1 MRGRSG
7 AFGSRGSMGKD
18 REALYFF
25 FYYPIGVDRERG
37 PAPWVSWSL
46 MAVMIG
52 VFVYFRFDRLSAML
66 AWEWWV
72 YFPQQP
78 LRPGLFL
85 SIINHGGWMH
95 LLGNLVYLWTFGPSI
110 ERVLGPWRFLL
121 AFLFLG
127 IFSNLSQGLVSTYV
141 LTQYS
146 HLGVVG
152 ASGALPG
159 LMGMF
164 LLRFP
169 AARIRTAW
177 VIFSPL
183 HGLARSGILPIPSL
197 LAIGC
202 WILLQVVQ
210 ASTVALGGHDGTAYG
225 AHFGGLILGI
235 LVGLGYG
242 FPKQGKVFRRR
253 HRVTHRL
260 AKGDWMGA
268 YEAVQPLLDSKNPED
283 LSIAARVTRI
293 IGEQGHSRDLYRKA
307 VRAALDEGDEV
318 GAAHVYAEAL
328 RIFPD
333 MAFLETAQY
342 RLALALDRL
351 GHASAALRALEI
363 FLVLFKDSDRVPLVL
378 IRAARLEEAQ
388 DPDRARKLYQEQLD
402 HYPDSPYCNLS
413 RRAIQ
418 ALA

>member
-1 MRGRSG
+1 MFVGDSGRPG
-7 AFGSRGSMGKD
+7 ITGKD
-18 REALYFF
+18 REGLYFF
-25 FYYPIGVDRERG
+25 FYYPVGVERERG
-37 PAPWVSWSL
+37 AAPWVTWFL
-46 MAVMIG
+46 MALMTG

-66 AWEWWV
+66 SWEWWV

-85 SIINHGGWMH
+85 SVFNHGGWLH

-110 ERVLGPWRFLL
+110 ERVTGPWRYLL
-121 AFLFLG
+121 VFLFLG
-127 IFSNLSQGLVSTYV
+127 IFSNLSQGLVSTY
-141 LTQYS
+141 LMPQYS

-152 ASGALPG
+152 ASGALSG

-197 LAIGC
+197 LAIGA
-202 WILLQVVQ
+202 WILMQILQVG
-210 ASTVALGGHDGTAYG
+210 TVALGGQDGTAYG
-225 AHFGGLILGI
+225 AHFGGLILGL
-235 LVGLGYG
+235 LVGLGFGY
-242 FPKQGKVFRRR
+242 PKQGKVFRRR
-253 HRVTHRL
+253 HRVNLRL
-260 AKGDWMGA
+260 GRGDWMGA
-268 YEAVQPLLDSKNPED
+268 YESVQPLLESDNPED

-293 IGEQGHSRDLYRKA
+293 IGEQGESRDLYRRA
-307 VRAALDEGDEV
+307 VRAALDQDDEV
-318 GAAHVYAEAL
+318 GAAEVYAEAL

-333 MAFLETAQY
+333 LAFLETAQY

-351 GHASAALRALEI
+351 GHTSAALRALEL
-363 FLVLFKDSDRVPLVL
+363 FLTLFKSSDRVPLVM

-388 DPDRARKLYQEQLD
+388 DPDRARQLYREQLD
-402 HYPDSPYCNLS
+402 RYPDSPYCNLS
-413 RRAIQ
+413 RRALQ

>member
-1 MRGRSG
+1 
-7 AFGSRGSMGKD
+7 MGKD
-18 REALYFF
+18 REGLYFF
-25 FYYPIGVDRERG
+25 FYYPVGVERDRG
-37 PAPWVSWSL
+37 VAPWVTWFL
-46 MAVMIG
+46 MALMAG
-52 VFVYFRFDRLSAML
+52 VFIYFRFDRLSALL

-85 SIINHGGWMH
+85 SVFNHGSWMH

-110 ERVLGPWRFLL
+110 ERVAGPWRYLL
-121 AFLFLG
+121 VFLFLG
-127 IFSNLSQGLVSTYV
+127 IFSNLSQGLVSTH
-141 LTQYS
+141 LMPQYA

-152 ASGALPG
+152 ASGALSG

-197 LAIGC
+197 LAISV
-202 WILLQVVQ
+202 WILMQLLQVG
-210 ASTVALGGHDGTAYG
+210 TVALGGQDGTAYG
-225 AHFGGLILGI
+225 AHFGGLILGV

-242 FPKQGKVFRRR
+242 YPKQGKVFRRR
-253 HRVTHRL
+253 HRVTLRL
-260 AKGDWMGA
+260 ARGDWMGA
-268 YEAVQPLLDSKNPED
+268 YEAVQPLLDSSNPED

-293 IGEQGHSRDLYRKA
+293 IGEPNESRDLYRKA
-307 VRAALDEGDEV
+307 VRAALDQDDDV
-318 GAAHVYAEAL
+318 GAAEVYAEAL

-333 MAFLETAQY
+333 LAFLETAQY
-342 RLALALDRL
+342 RLALALDRH
-351 GHASAALRALEI
+351 GQSSAALRALEL
-363 FLVLFKDSDRVPLVL
+363 FLALFRSSDRVPLVM

-388 DPDRARKLYQEQLD
+388 DPDRARELYREQLER
-402 HYPDSPYCNLS
+402 YPDSPYCNLS
-413 RRAIQ
+413 RKALQ